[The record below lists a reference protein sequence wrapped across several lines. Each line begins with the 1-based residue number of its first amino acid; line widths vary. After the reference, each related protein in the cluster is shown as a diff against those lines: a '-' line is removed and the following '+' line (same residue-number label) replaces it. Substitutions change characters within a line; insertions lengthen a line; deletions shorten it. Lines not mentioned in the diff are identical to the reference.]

1 MKTNHSLKMNLSS
14 FRLLHLAPFLMAGL
28 LAISVRCISAATLPY
43 LDAFTY
49 STGNLGAVGSGGGWD
64 AASSSFVAV
73 ASGSLA
79 GPAGFPA
86 SAGNR
91 IALTKGAGSNYVT
104 FATSGQLTS
113 GQVYFSFLF
122 QPGTSSGAS
131 SAGLDIAALTAQ
143 DASTPAIN
151 VQLRNNSG
159 FKLGIKKA
167 GGTAAFPSSTVTAG
181 TTYFVVGKY
190 DFSTTPHTASLWVL
204 TTFASTEIAAGAAT
218 ISINTG
224 TDFSAVA
231 GIGRFYLSGSGVPT
245 AGADL
250 DELRIG
256 TTWASVAAGAPGLA
270 ARLAFTTQPATA
282 LVNSTMSAVV
292 VQIQDTNSQAI
303 ASNNVPVTL
312 TLTAGSGVLGGTTTV
327 NSDTNGKATFSN
339 LTIDAAGTGKQF
351 TATASGIGAGLS
363 NALSSIFSIT
373 NPPVVVVT
381 GSPVITQ
388 TVLTVTSVILRGV
401 NGPTNGTFQVMAATD
416 LLKPILQWDA
426 LNTFSFDSAGRF
438 NCTNPVTPGVAQ
450 LFYCL
455 KVGDS
460 GLTAPQITSQPQ
472 SQSVIVGQNAAFSVT
487 ASGTQLSYQ
496 WFFNTNTLLN
506 GKTSPTLNIANAQP
520 GDQGGYSVIV
530 SNSLGSVTSVVATLT
545 VTVAPTNGAYYVA
558 TNGSD
563 ANPGTIDSPF
573 LTLPKAI
580 SVVLPGE
587 TIYVRGGTYYYSQTV
602 RFEKSGTSN
611 APIKLL
617 AYAGEKPVFN
627 FTNQTYADAN
637 RAFLIT
643 TNGNWWQFKGLEIC
657 YAGDNAMKF
666 EGSHHRIEQCVFHD
680 NGDTGLQIGFGHY
693 DANPNGQLAAFIE
706 VINCDSYLNYD
717 AKTHGGNA
725 DGFAAKLHCGRGIV
739 FTGCRAWENS
749 DDGWDLFETDY
760 SVVISNCW
768 VWKSAFV
775 GQGNGNGFKMGG
787 DGAGGSSL
795 GTHYAYNCVA
805 FACKVNGF
813 TQNSHR
819 DGEVVINCLSFT
831 NGASGYNYFFEG
843 TLNSGKQNVFKNN
856 VGIRR
861 NPASS
866 GNNFSE
872 DNAPL
877 EQNNTWNLAVTP
889 NAADYGDLT
898 EAAAKAPRQPDGS
911 LPAGFARLVSGSDL
925 IDQGVNVGIPFS
937 GPAPDLGPYEYAP

>member
-1 MKTNHSLKMNLSS
+1 MKK
-14 FRLLHLAPFLMAGL
+14 FLAPLIAGWIVGL
-28 LAISVRCISAATLPY
+28 VAFHAHAAALPLY
-43 LDAFTY
+43 DGFTY
-49 STGNLGAVGSGGGWD
+49 AAGNLGAVGSAGGWD
-64 AASSSFVAV
+64 AASSAFVAV
-73 ASGSLA
+73 ASGNLT
-79 GPAGFPA
+79 GPSGFPA
-86 SAGNR
+86 SAGNM
-91 IALTKGAGSNYVT
+91 IALTKGAGSNYFT

-122 QPGTSSGAS
+122 VPGTSSGAS

-167 GGTAAFPSSTVTAG
+167 GGTAVFPGSTVTAG
-181 TTYFVVGKY
+181 TTYLVVGKY
-190 DFSTTPHTASLWVL
+190 DFATTPHTASIWAL
-204 TTFASTEIAAGAAT
+204 TTFASTETAAGAAT
-218 ISINTG
+218 VSINSG
-224 TDFSAVA
+224 TDFSAAA
-231 GIGRFYLSGSGVPT
+231 GLGRFYLSGSGVPT
-245 AGADL
+245 AGANI

-256 TTWASVAAGAPGLA
+256 TTWASVTAAGAGPA
-270 ARLAFTTQPATA
+270 AKLAFTTQPATT
-282 LVNSTMSAVV
+282 LVNATMSAVV
-292 VQIQDTNSQAI
+292 VQIQDTNNFAV
-303 ASNNVPVTL
+303 ASNNVPITL
-312 TLTAGSGVLGGTTTV
+312 TLTTGSGALGGTTTV
-327 NSDTNGKATFSN
+327 SSDATGKATFTN
-339 LTIDAAGTGKQF
+339 LTINTAGTGKQL

-363 NALSSIFSIT
+363 NAVSSNFSIT
-373 NPPVVVVT
+373 NAPVVSVP

-388 TVLTVTSVILRGV
+388 GVFNVATVILRGT
-401 NGPTNGTFQVMAATD
+401 NGPTNGTFQVMATTD
-416 LLKPILQWDA
+416 VLKPFVQWDG
-426 LNTFSFDSAGRF
+426 LNTFSFDSTGHF
-438 NCTNPVTPGVAQ
+438 NCTNPVAPGVPK
-450 LFYCL
+450 LFYCV
-455 KVGDS
+455 KVGDA
-460 GLTAPQITSQPQ
+460 GLTAPVITSQPQ
-472 SQSVIVGQNAAFSVT
+472 SQSVIIGQNAAFSV
-487 ASGTQLSYQ
+487 AADGTQLSYQ

-506 GKTSPTLNIANAQP
+506 GKTSPTLNLNNAQP
-520 GDQGGYSVIV
+520 GDQGGYSVVIT
-530 SNSLGSVTSVVATLT
+530 NSVGSVTSLVATLT
-545 VTVAPTNGAYYVA
+545 VNTAPTNGTFYVA

-563 ANPGTIDSPF
+563 ANPGSIDSPF

-587 TIYVRGGTYYYSQTV
+587 TIYVRGWTHYYSQTI

-627 FTNQTYADAN
+627 FTNQPYADAN

-657 YAGDNAMKF
+657 YAGDNAMKL
-666 EGSHHRIEQCVFHD
+666 EGSHLRVEQCVFHE

-693 DANPNGQLAAFIE
+693 DANPGGQLAAFIE

-725 DGFAAKLHCGRGIV
+725 DGFAAKLHCGHGIV

-787 DGAGGSSL
+787 DSSGGSSM

-819 DGEVVINCLSFT
+819 DGEVVVNCLSFT
-831 NGASGYNYFFEG
+831 NGSIGYNYFFEG
-843 TLNSGKQNVFKNN
+843 TVNSGKQNVFKNN
-856 VGIRR
+856 VGILRKT
-861 NPASS
+861 NNT

-872 DNAPL
+872 DN
-877 EQNNTWNLAVTP
+877 NTWNLTVTA

-898 EAAAKAPRQPDGS
+898 EAAAKAPRQADGS
-911 LPAGFARLVSGSDL
+911 LPTGFARLVTGSDL
-925 IDQGVNVGIPFS
+925 IDKGVNVGIPFNGS
-937 GPAPDLGPYEYAP
+937 APDLGAYEYAP